1 MKLICTIVHCLT
13 LDSTLQSLCVV
24 CPTDSVFISNCDDY
38 LLVRLPCSAV
48 NDYTKQKKTRI
59 KKTSNNLQINMKK
72 GFLNSSSPRQSLDKI
87 IFYIYIYTHTHSTH
101 QNHTVLLKYIIR
113 FTVLLHLT
121 YICESIIITII
132 IFKINVK

>member
-13 LDSTLQSLCVV
+13 LDSTLQSLCVI
-24 CPTDSVFISNCDDY
+24 CPTDSVLISNCDDY

-48 NDYTKQKKTRI
+48 NDYTKQNKKTRI

-87 IFYIYIYTHTHSTH
+87 IFLYIYSTH